1 MGQMYEAVLYL
12 GGLLDLWLVDVA
24 LRVAGVGS
32 GELARRA
39 LERRREEERLALA
52 RHLRHDSVD
61 RGLEADVEHAV
72 GLVEDEDRDPLQVEG
87 APFQLILQAARCGD
101 DDVGI
106 GGLLGLPVEADAAE
120 DRRDLERAG
129 ACDRAE
135 LVDDL
140 L

>member
-24 LRVAGVGS
+24 LRVAGVGG

-52 RHLRHDSVD
+52 RHLRHDPVD
-61 RGLEADVEHAV
+61 RWLEADVEHAI

-87 APFQLILQAARCGD
+87 TALQLVLEAARGRD
-101 DDVGI
+101 HDVG
-106 GGLLGLPVEADAAE
+106 
-120 DRRDLERAG
+120 
-129 ACDRAE
+129 
-135 LVDDL
+135 
-140 L
+140 